1 MMRRLFILGT
11 LLFWL
16 AIAFFYWQGFTAP
29 ETAAETATA
38 SPPASRAGLFSL
50 TEVARHASAT
60 DCWMSIDQQVYDLS
74 AYIPE
79 HPTRPAVIL
88 AWCGQE
94 ASEAY
99 RTKLRGRAHSPE
111 ADRVLGNYRIGQLQA
126 PAAIHSA
133 K

>member
-1 MMRRLFILGT
+1 MMRRLFMIAT

-16 AIAFFYWQGFTAP
+16 ATGFFWWQGRTMPESSAEIAGNKAPTAG
-29 ETAAETATA
+29 E
-38 SPPASRAGLFSL
+38 GLFSR
-50 TEVARHASAT
+50 EEIARHATES
-60 DCWMSIDQQVYDLS
+60 DCWMSINQQVYDLS

-99 RTKLRGRAHSPE
+99 RTKLRGRTHSAE
-111 ADRVLGNYRIGQLQA
+111 ADRLLENYRIGRVLELVTPQ
-126 PAAIHSA
+126 SA